1 MKDIFEAIECQS
13 ATLSFQLE
21 RRAQKKGYPV
31 HYTGYTLSPSPG
43 VLFKVYHTL
52 VHLPRGS
59 WANFQPRGTP
69 EADGKSWYIAIKRS
83 DGIVRASFAGGLWL
97 RPHGE
102 DWAVHYGAE
111 PLNADHI
118 DMLLEDLQKP
128 GLSGLQLAISRLW
141 TVRFGRMP
149 FEMSQQLETLKN
161 VDHMDL
167 IYDALV
173 DQRTRKQIDNLI
185 FNEPPLDHPP
195 VILKY
200 LPRE

>member
-1 MKDIFEAIECQS
+1 MKDVFEAIECQS
-13 ATLSFQLE
+13 AHLSFQLE
-21 RRAQKKGYPV
+21 RRAQKRGYPV
-31 HYTGYTLSPSPG
+31 HYTGYTLASSPG

-59 WANFQPRGTP
+59 WANFQPKHAP
-69 EADGKSWYIAIKRS
+69 EEGGQAWSIGIKRS
-83 DGIVRASFAGGLWL
+83 DGIVRSSFQHGLIMK
-97 RPHGE
+97 PHGD

-111 PLNADHI
+111 PINADHI
-118 DMLLEDLQKP
+118 DALLEDLQKP

-149 FEMSQQLETLKN
+149 LEMTQKMETLRN

-173 DQRTRKQIDNLI
+173 DQRSRKQVDGLI
-185 FNEPPLDHPP
+185 MNEPSLDSPP
-195 VILKY
+195 MLLKW